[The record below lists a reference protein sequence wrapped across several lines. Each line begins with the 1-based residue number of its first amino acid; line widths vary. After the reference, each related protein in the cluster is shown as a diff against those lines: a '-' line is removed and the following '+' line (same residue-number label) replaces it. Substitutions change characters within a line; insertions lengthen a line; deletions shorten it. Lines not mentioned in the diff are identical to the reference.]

1 MGLEEKKVRKM
12 PEIAFKETNTEV
24 TICAQGSGRKQVAE
38 AKEGKE
44 FNTEALTIK
53 AEGQTYVELVKSV
66 NQQLSDETVKKN
78 EY

>member
-1 MGLEEKKVRKM
+1 MGLEEEKARKM
-12 PEIAFKETNTEV
+12 AEMAFRETDIEV
-24 TICAQGSGRKQVAE
+24 TICAQSSGRKQAAD
-38 AKEGKE
+38 AKERKE

>member
-44 FNTEALTIK
+44 FNTETSIIK
-53 AEGQTYVELVKSV
+53 AEGQTYTELVKSV
-66 NQQLSDETVKKN
+66 KEQVNLARKKLILL
-78 EY
+78 